1 MVLFLLKNICTY
13 VFIFTIINAH
23 AKEFSA
29 MFELRSDEKKYP
41 IRFERFEEAA
51 AMIQLVKSVDDKDLF
66 LTGDIPDEFD
76 MEYYLNYIRQP
87 MGPKFF
93 IDYYILSRDVA
104 QLEQKEDFGVMFVPI
119 LSENEKLVEQYKSG
133 NEKALN
139 ALVGKFLKANKG
151 YDPKE
156 VKEELIKILGV

>member
-1 MVLFLLKNICTY
+1 
-13 VFIFTIINAH
+13 
-23 AKEFSA
+23 
-29 MFELRSDEKKYP
+29 MFELRSNEKKIP

-51 AMIQLVKSVDDKDLF
+51 AMIQLVKSVDGIDLF

-76 MEYYLNYIRQP
+76 IEYYLNYIHQP

-104 QLEQKEDFGVMFVPI
+104 NLEQKEDFAQIFAPI
-119 LSENEKLVEQYKSG
+119 LESNLQLVDQYKSG

-139 ALVGKFLKANKG
+139 ALMGKFLKTNKG

-156 VKEELIKILGV
+156 VKDELIKILGV

>member
-1 MVLFLLKNICTY
+1 M
-13 VFIFTIINAH
+13 
-23 AKEFSA
+23 

-66 LTGDIPDEFD
+66 LTGDIPDDFD
-76 MEYYLNYIRQP
+76 MEYYLNYIHQP

-104 QLEQKEDFGVMFVPI
+104 QLEQKEDFGVMFAPI
-119 LSENEKLVEQYKSG
+119 FEENAILVDQYKSG

-139 ALVGKFLKANKG
+139 ALMGKFLKSNKG

-156 VKEELIKILGV
+156 VKEELIKILGG

>member
-76 MEYYLNYIRQP
+76 ME
-87 MGPKFF
+87 
-93 IDYYILSRDVA
+93 
-104 QLEQKEDFGVMFVPI
+104 
-119 LSENEKLVEQYKSG
+119 
-133 NEKALN
+133 
-139 ALVGKFLKANKG
+139 
-151 YDPKE
+151 
-156 VKEELIKILGV
+156 